1 MKNTI
6 LKFGLLSGLVA
17 AGLMLLSALWFSRS
31 GNMAYGA
38 AVGYTGMIISMIVV
52 FFGVR
57 SYRDKERNGRISFG
71 EAFKIGGLMAL
82 VSCLIYVIGWLLVY
96 EFVMPDFMDKYMT
109 FTLEGMRAAGKSD
122 NEIQQAAADLGKM
135 KAEYDGS
142 VLVRIAYTFLEPLP
156 TSLLGTLVSALVLKK
171 Q

>member
-6 LKFGLLSGLVA
+6 LKFGLISGLVA

-31 GNMAYGA
+31 GNMEYGA

-82 VSCLIYVIGWLLVY
+82 VSCVIYVVGWLLVY
-96 EFVMPDFMDKYMT
+96 EFVMPDFMDKYIV
-109 FTLEGMRAAGKSD
+109 FSLDQMRASGKSEL
-122 NEIQQAAADLGKM
+122 EIQRAATDLAAM
-135 KAEYDGS
+135 KQEYDGS
-142 VLVRIAYTFLEPLP
+142 LLVRIAYTFLEPLP